1 MSQVIQTPFPQ
12 SFWVREGLLCA
23 GHYPGD
29 LDPALRDTKLIG
41 LLDCGIRCVLSLMQ
55 SDEKGHDGK
64 PFEPYVPRL
73 EELAGSR
80 SESIEC
86 ITMPVRDT
94 TAPTRKVMQ
103 EILDRLDVLME
114 GNVPTYLHCWG
125 GHGRTGTVVCC
136 HLIRHGRSAQQAIE
150 HLLQLRAGLPK
161 NRYPFEGGQKEFVR
175 EWASDRKA
183 KKTGR

>member
-1 MSQVIQTPFPQ
+1 MIPTPFPQ
-12 SFWVREGLLCA
+12 SFWVRAGLLCA
-23 GHYPGD
+23 GQYPGD
-29 LDPALRDTKLIG
+29 PDPALRDTKLIG

-73 EELAGSR
+73 EELATKRGV
-80 SESIEC
+80 SIEC

-103 EILDRLDVLME
+103 EILDRLDVLMK

-136 HLIRHGRSAQQAIE
+136 HLIRHGHSAREAIE
-150 HLLQLRAGLPK
+150 ELLRLREALPNK
-161 NRYPFEGGQKEFVR
+161 RYPLEGGQQGFV
-175 EWASDRKA
+175 
-183 KKTGR
+183 TGWRTQL